1 MKKTVLIL
9 MSFLCT
15 LIADAKKIVT
25 SLPSPETLAAINDS
39 IIKEGHQLYLF
50 EKLNWELTD
59 LFLAH
64 HGREEM
70 GGQMTYRT
78 KNGTIIAFFCDKSM
92 KNSLY
97 ELRYETSS
105 PKFIAVDS
113 VRQLTQEEKEL
124 VVRKDVLVAKM
135 WKLADSIKGV
145 SPEFGQFNADII
157 RINDHITRLYLLTGT
172 VKPGII
178 PFGNDYSFD
187 FTNDNRLVAFRRYH
201 RSLIPTQTKH
211 KGKTVVSTIHSHL
224 KDNPYITATDICNFL
239 LYGRDIAGMKS
250 FYVYSTACEC
260 LFAYWDGD
268 KPVIK
273 IEEIPKE

>member
-1 MKKTVLIL
+1 MKKTILIL

-15 LIADAKKIVT
+15 LIVDAKKNVT

-64 HGREEM
+64 HGREEI
-70 GGQMTYRT
+70 GGQMTYRA
-78 KNGTIIAFFCDKSM
+78 KDGTIIAFFCDKSM

-97 ELRYETSS
+97 ELRCEKSS

-113 VRQLTQEEKEL
+113 VRPLTQEEKEL
-124 VVRKDVLVAKM
+124 VVRKDVLAAKM

-157 RINDHITRLYLLTGT
+157 RINDHITRLYLLMGT

-187 FTNDNRLVAFRRYH
+187 FANDNRLVAFRRYH
-201 RSLIPTQTKH
+201 RSLIPTQTNH
-211 KGKTVVSTIHSHL
+211 NGKTVVSTIHSHL

>member
-1 MKKTVLIL
+1 MKKAILIL

-70 GGQMTYRT
+70 GGQMTYRA

-97 ELRYETSS
+97 ELRCEKSS

-113 VRQLTQEEKEL
+113 VRPLTQE
-124 VVRKDVLVAKM
+124 
-135 WKLADSIKGV
+135 
-145 SPEFGQFNADII
+145 
-157 RINDHITRLYLLTGT
+157 
-172 VKPGII
+172 
-178 PFGNDYSFD
+178 
-187 FTNDNRLVAFRRYH
+187 
-201 RSLIPTQTKH
+201 
-211 KGKTVVSTIHSHL
+211 
-224 KDNPYITATDICNFL
+224 
-239 LYGRDIAGMKS
+239 
-250 FYVYSTACEC
+250 
-260 LFAYWDGD
+260 
-268 KPVIK
+268 
-273 IEEIPKE
+273 

>member
-1 MKKTVLIL
+1 MKKTILIL

-15 LIADAKKIVT
+15 LITDAKKNVT
-25 SLPSPETLAAINDS
+25 SLPSPKTLAAINDS
-39 IIKEGHQLYLF
+39 VIKEGHQLYLF

-64 HGREEM
+64 HGREEI
-70 GGQMTYRT
+70 GGQMTY
-78 KNGTIIAFFCDKSM
+78 KAKDGTIIAFFCDKSM

-97 ELRYETSS
+97 ELRCEKSS

-113 VRQLTQEEKEL
+113 VRPLTQEEKEL

-135 WKLADSIKGV
+135 GTLADSIKGV
-145 SPEFGQFNADII
+145 SPDFGQFNADII

-187 FTNDNRLVAFRRYH
+187 FTNDYRLVAFRRYH
-201 RSLIPTQTKH
+201 RSLIPTQTNH
-211 KGKTVVSTIHSHL
+211 NGKTVVSTIHSHL